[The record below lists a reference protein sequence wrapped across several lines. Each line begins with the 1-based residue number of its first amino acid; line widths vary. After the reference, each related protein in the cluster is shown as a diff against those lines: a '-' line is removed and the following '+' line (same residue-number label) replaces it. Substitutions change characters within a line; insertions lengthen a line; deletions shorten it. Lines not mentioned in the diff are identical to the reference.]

1 MIMQGR
7 VRAADRGTPLG
18 GNAYIVST
26 RPKAA
31 AFCYSTKSSC
41 LQPFAGAG
49 FMSVSRSAPLVRVPP
64 GGWPRRRPPR
74 TRIRSAFL
82 SRATLPQVRRGPAS
96 LRTPRISVSRALKNA
111 PLHPPPYPPLSAGLY
126 STRGKDTH
134 RSRSHKVTSA
144 KVETTYAR
152 REAA

>member
-1 MIMQGR
+1 MIMQGFAQR
-7 VRAADRGTPLG
+7 TGEPRWG
-18 GNAYIVST
+18 GNAYIVPT

-31 AFCYSTKSSC
+31 AFCSSTKFSC
-41 LQPFAGAG
+41 LLQPFAGEG
-49 FMSVSRSAPLVRVPP
+49 FIPVSRSAPLVRVPP

-82 SRATLPQVRRGPAS
+82 SRATLPQVHRGPAS

-111 PLHPPPYPPLSAGLY
+111 PLYPPPYPPLSAGLS
-126 STRGKDTH
+126 STRAKDTH
-134 RSRSHKVTSA
+134 RSRSHNVTSA